1 MSYRPQVHLVCTGAI
16 DSVPSAC
23 IDDIETAT
31 DSVRQALAESR
42 GGEPVSDATSRA
54 QNCAIKYKT

>member
-1 MSYRPQVHLVCTGAI
+1 MSYWPQVHLVCTGAI

-23 IDDIETAT
+23 IDNIKTAT
-31 DSVRQALAESR
+31 DYVKQALAESQC
-42 GGEPVSDATSRA
+42 GKPVSVATSHA

>member
-31 DSVRQALAESR
+31 DYVKQALAESQC
-42 GGEPVSDATSRA
+42 GKPVSVATSHA